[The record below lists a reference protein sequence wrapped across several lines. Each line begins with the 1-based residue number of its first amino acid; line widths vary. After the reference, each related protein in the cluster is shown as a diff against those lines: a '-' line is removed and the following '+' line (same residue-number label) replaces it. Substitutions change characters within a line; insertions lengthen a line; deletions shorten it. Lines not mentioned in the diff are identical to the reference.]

1 MPQVQAVLHGLF
13 LKLCL
18 RVFQVHEIKFDEF
31 GIMEDQFDE
40 ATADQLKK
48 PTPNGAAGGSSPSKE
63 PDGAV
68 GGAAAEVIDEDLF
81 DDEDLDELEE
91 DLGNLDV

>member
-1 MPQVQAVLHGLF
+1 MYLRTVFETA
-13 LKLCL
+13 CL
-18 RVFQVHEIKFDEF
+18 LVFQVHEIKFDEF

-48 PTPNGAAGGSSPSKE
+48 PTPNGAAGGSPSKE